1 MIGFIFDLDGTLL
14 NSLED
19 LKNSLNTV
27 LKKFNLPE
35 HSSSAYQTFVGNG
48 MQVLVDRAIPENF
61 ADCDQIL
68 EEFLEEY
75 GHRYYEASRP
85 YEGVLPM
92 LQSLNEK
99 KIPISICTNKKQ
111 EYTDEILKR
120 FFDGVEFVEVI
131 GDKSDGLHKPNPFYP
146 LQIASSMNLETQ
158 DLYFVGD
165 SDVDMQTAIN
175 SNMHGIGVSW
185 GFRSVEELKN
195 AGAKTIIYHADELL
209 ELL

>member
-111 EYTDEILKR
+111 EYTDEIVKR
-120 FFDGVEFVEVI
+120 FFKGIEFIEVV
-131 GDKSDGLHKPNPFYP
+131 GDQFDGLHKPNAHYP
-146 LQIASSMNLETQ
+146 LQIAKSMNFAPE

-165 SDVDMQTAIN
+165 SDVDMQTSLNAK
-175 SNMHGIGVSW
+175 MKGIGVSW
-185 GFRSVEELKN
+185 GFRSVDELKE
-195 AGAKTIIYHADELL
+195 AGATLIINHPKELFK
-209 ELL
+209 LL